1 MPALPPVNSD
11 SIQFPP
17 AWPRISQFVNT
28 LTKPARVLL
37 ADDHSAVLA
46 QTINL
51 LIGMF
56 DIVGSVGNGP
66 DLIKAAAQLDPDV
79 VVLDITMSGIDGIE
93 AARQLQR
100 DGCRAKLV
108 FLTVH
113 DDLDYVQA
121 ALQAGGSAYVVKS
134 RLASD
139 LVTAVRE
146 ALAGRRFVSPTIS
159 LGNTR
164 SQGQSP

>member
-1 MPALPPVNSD
+1 
-11 SIQFPP
+11 
-17 AWPRISQFVNT
+17 
-28 LTKPARVLL
+28 VLL
-37 ADDHSAVLA
+37 ADDHVALLA

>member
-1 MPALPPVNSD
+1 
-11 SIQFPP
+11 
-17 AWPRISQFVNT
+17 
-28 LTKPARVLL
+28 
-37 ADDHSAVLA
+37 
-46 QTINL
+46 
-51 LIGMF
+51 
-56 DIVGSVGNGP
+56 
-66 DLIKAAAQLDPDV
+66 
-79 VVLDITMSGIDGIE
+79 MSGIDGIE